1 MLLELNFTLVLFAAS
16 FLVFIY
22 LLNLT
27 LFKPLGKIIE
37 ERKNLIE
44 GEHSKA
50 KELFGNATSLIESY
64 KQKIKSARIESQNLI
79 QEAVNEG
86 KKKRDEKVS
95 VLMAEL
101 NKEKETSL
109 KTINEEKD
117 AAMKKLEGE
126 IKQLTDLIT
135 NKVIGTEGKT
145 LVGSH

>member
-27 LFKPLGKIIE
+27 LFKPVGKVIE
-37 ERKNLIE
+37 KRRNLVE
-44 GEHSKA
+44 SEHSKA
-50 KELFGNATSLIESY
+50 KESLENVTSLIESY
-64 KQKIKSARIESQNLI
+64 KQKIKSARIESQSLL

-109 KTINEEKD
+109 KKINEEKET
-117 AAMKKLEGE
+117 AMKKMEGE

-135 NKVIGTEGKT
+135 NKVIGSEGKT
-145 LVGSH
+145 LVRSL

>member
-27 LFKPLGKIIE
+27 LFKPVGKIIE
-37 ERKNLIE
+37 KRGNLIK

-50 KELFGNATSLIESY
+50 KELLENATSLIESY
-64 KQKIKSARIESQNLI
+64 KQKIKSARIESQSLL

-86 KKKRDEKVS
+86 KKKRDEKVL
-95 VLMAEL
+95 VLMTEL
-101 NKEKETSL
+101 NKDKETSL
-109 KTINEEKD
+109 KKINEEKET
-117 AAMKKLEGE
+117 AMKKMESE

-135 NKVIGTEGKT
+135 NKVIGSEGKT
-145 LVGSH
+145 LVGSL